1 MDRNAMKKYLPAE
14 APSNLAV
21 YVADG
26 ADPASVRKEIE
37 QAAANYRVLIF
48 SNSDLRRQA
57 VVIFDKTF
65 AITYALEAVAVLVAG
80 MGVAGGRLPPFL
92 VRQSQNRLLWVRF
105 SYARPTRAPTL

>member
-65 AITYALEAVAVLVAG
+65 AITYALEAVAVLVAV
-80 MGVAGGRLPPFL
+80 MGVAGGAAGRSFHPPTGEAPSL
-92 VRQSQNRLLWVRF
+92 VFFCGLG
-105 SYARPTRAPTL
+105 ARHPPTF